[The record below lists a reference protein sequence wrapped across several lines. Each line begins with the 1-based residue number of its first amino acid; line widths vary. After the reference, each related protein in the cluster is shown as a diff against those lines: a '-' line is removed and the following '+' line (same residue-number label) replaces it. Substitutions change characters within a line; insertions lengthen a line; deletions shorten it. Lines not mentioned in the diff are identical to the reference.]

1 MTEIIAKSYFNELAN
16 ADHQTICRNRRCSY
30 SEEDRCYTVDIWDWQ
45 FLINPAESKIE
56 PAPAA
61 IERPHE
67 YMALF
72 CMYYLLHNKHR
83 PLQGEW
89 ISEKDFPG
97 GPTFFRGPHL
107 IPTNLISNRF
117 GNDLQA
123 FSARC
128 RQLGGRRLEMA
139 DASFRLDITVD
150 IPVAL
155 LYWIGDEDFPAEAKI
170 LYDRSLIDRLTPDI
184 LFALAVGVCHRIAEA
199 AVK

>member
-1 MTEIIAKSYFNELAN
+1 MTDIIAQSYFDDLAS
-16 ADHQTICRNRRCSY
+16 ADHQTICHNRRCSY
-30 SEEDRCYTVDIWDWQ
+30 NEEDQCYTVDIWDYQ
-45 FLINPAESKIE
+45 YLINPAESTIE

-72 CMYYLLHNKHR
+72 CMYYLLCTKHS
-83 PLQGEW
+83 PLHDEW

-107 IPTNLISNRF
+107 IPTDIISNRF

-128 RQLGGRRLEMA
+128 ERLGGKRLEMA
-139 DASFRLDITVD
+139 DAAFCLDITVD

-184 LFALAVGVCHRIAEA
+184 LFALAVGVCHRIAGA
-199 AVK
+199 AVA